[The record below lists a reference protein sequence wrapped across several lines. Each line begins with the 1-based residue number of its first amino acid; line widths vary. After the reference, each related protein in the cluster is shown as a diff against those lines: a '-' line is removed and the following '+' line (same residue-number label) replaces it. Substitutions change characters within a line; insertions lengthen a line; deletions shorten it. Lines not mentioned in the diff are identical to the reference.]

1 MQEEVNERTVS
12 LSIKAAKL
20 TGRVLASVLQKWLAD
35 YKKAHADGLTPQGRQ
50 SVKKL
55 MGHEGTKNSI
65 QLKGAPRQFDRVA
78 RKFNVDYAF
87 YKTGPKD
94 YLLFFKA
101 GQADAITAAFS
112 EYTKRTLHKGKEKPS
127 ILGQLRKLTELAK
140 DRQPERQRSREAG
153 KEER

>member
-12 LSIKAAKL
+12 LSIKTAKL
-20 TGRVLASVLQKWLAD
+20 TGRALASVLQKWLAD

-55 MGHEGTKNSI
+55 MGHEGAKNSI

-112 EYTKRTLHKGKEKPS
+112 EYTKRTLHKGKERPS
-127 ILGQLRKLTELAK
+127 ILGQLRKFTELAK

>member
-12 LSIKAAKL
+12 LSIKTAKL

-55 MGHEGTKNSI
+55 MGHEGAKNSI

-112 EYTKRTLHKGKEKPS
+112 EYTKRTLNKGKEKPS
-127 ILGQLRKLTELAK
+127 ILGTLRRLVTLTKE
-140 DRQPERQRSREAG
+140 RQPERQRTREAV

>member
-1 MQEEVNERTVS
+1 MQDEVNERTVA
-12 LSIKAAKL
+12 LSVKAAKL
-20 TGRVLASVLQKWLAD
+20 TGRVLASAFQKWQAEH
-35 YKKAHADGLTPQGRQ
+35 KKAHEAGLTPQGRQ

-55 MGHEGTKNSI
+55 MGHEGAKSSI

-127 ILGQLRKLTELAK
+127 IVGQLQKSKERAK
-140 DRQPERQRSREAG
+140 ERQPERQRARKAVS
-153 KEER
+153 KER

>member
-1 MQEEVNERTVS
+1 MQEEVNERTVA

-20 TGRVLASVLQKWLAD
+20 TGRVIASALQKWLAD
-35 YKKAHADGLTPQGRQ
+35 YKKAHEAGLTPHGRQ

-55 MGHEGTKNSI
+55 MGHEGAKNSI

-112 EYTKRTLHKGKEKPS
+112 EYIKRTLHKGKEKPS
-127 ILGQLRKLTELAK
+127 ILGQLRKFMELSK
-140 DRQPERQRSREAG
+140 DRQPERQRTREAV

>member
-1 MQEEVNERTVS
+1 MQEEVNERTVA
-12 LSIKAAKL
+12 LSVKAAKL
-20 TGRVLASVLQKWLAD
+20 TGRVLASAVQKWLAD
-35 YKKAHADGLTPQGRQ
+35 QKHKHETGLRPHGKQ

-55 MGHEGTKNSI
+55 MGHEGAKNSI

-94 YLLFFKA
+94 YLLFFKS

-112 EYTKRTLHKGKEKPS
+112 EYTKKTLTKSKGRPS
-127 ILGQLRKLTELAK
+127 ILGQLRQFSELGK
-140 DRQPERQRSREAG
+140 SRQPERQRTREAV

>member
-12 LSIKAAKL
+12 LSIKTVKL

-55 MGHEGTKNSI
+55 MGHEGAKNSI

-112 EYTKRTLHKGKEKPS
+112 EYTKRTLNKGKDKPS
-127 ILGQLRKLTELAK
+127 ILGTLRRLVALTKE
-140 DRQPERQRSREAG
+140 RQPERQRTREAV

>member
-1 MQEEVNERTVS
+1 MQEEVNERTVA
-12 LSIKAAKL
+12 LSVKAAKL
-20 TGRVLASVLQKWLAD
+20 TGRVLASALQKWMAD
-35 YKKAHADGLTPQGRQ
+35 YKKAHEAGQTPHGKQ

-55 MGHEGTKNSI
+55 MGHEGAKNSI

-94 YLLFFKA
+94 YLLFFKS

-112 EYTKRTLHKGKEKPS
+112 EYTKQTMSKAKEKPS
-127 ILGQLRKLTELAK
+127 IIGQLRRFAELAK
-140 DRQPERQRSREAG
+140 SRQPERQRTREAV

>member
-12 LSIKAAKL
+12 LSIKTAKL

-55 MGHEGTKNSI
+55 MGHEGAKNSI

-112 EYTKRTLHKGKEKPS
+112 EYTKRTLNKGKDKPS
-127 ILGQLRKLTELAK
+127 ILGTLRRLVALTKE
-140 DRQPERQRSREAG
+140 RQPERQRTREAV

>member
-20 TGRVLASVLQKWLAD
+20 TGRVLAGVLQKWLAD

-55 MGHEGTKNSI
+55 MGHEGAKNSI

-112 EYTKRTLHKGKEKPS
+112 EYTKRTLNKGKEKPS
-127 ILGQLRKLTELAK
+127 ILGTLRRLVALTKE
-140 DRQPERQRSREAG
+140 RQPERQRTREAV